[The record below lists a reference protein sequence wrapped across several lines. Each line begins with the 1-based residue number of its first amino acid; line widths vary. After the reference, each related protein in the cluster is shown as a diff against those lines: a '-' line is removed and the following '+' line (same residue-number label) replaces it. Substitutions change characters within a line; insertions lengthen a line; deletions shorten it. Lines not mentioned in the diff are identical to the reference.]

1 MPKNIKQ
8 RERQSHTIRKLDR
21 EVAFT
26 SRIKRRMIDQYQ
38 KARQQKNNK
47 EDKENSNA
55 SNYAV
60 SKVIRV
66 GKRGSK
72 ETTYAITGISKDTYR
87 NAKLKLLD
95 RQMRKKQDKEN
106 TEINNENFIK
116 TREVASKEDK
126 FEKEEISKHNYNQR
140 SINSYKNN
148 RSRASIENKSDTT
161 IETKENIVS
170 DNKAQAIKE
179 YQKSKLIK
187 EKQQYKNIREHS
199 YRDNGIKE
207 NTNTIK
213 IKTREN
219 AKLLSHQS
227 ANMEIKKPSQSS
239 LMKKSSIQ
247 KTKEKATT
255 LKEKGKKAGKAVVNG
270 GKKVAKGVKGIGL
283 FLGAGGGFVLL
294 LVIVIIMIAGF
305 FKSMFGIF
313 FTNDT
318 ATSVGN
324 ISVGSA
330 LTRLEEQVDDE
341 IEDIKNSVSY
351 DKVVVDKETI
361 WWKDIVAI
369 YAVIASNRDGIDVA
383 NMDDRAFNKL
393 KEIFDEV
400 VDVDYETSTYY
411 VTHVYTVNG
420 EQVRERESRTRLEIN
435 VTCKTFD
442 DMVGMYSFSDAERNQ
457 ALLLLSQE
465 YDEMWEKIF
474 EEF

>member
-60 SKVIRV
+60 SRVIRV

-72 ETTYAITGISKDTYR
+72 ETAFAITGISKDTYR

-95 RQMRKKQDKEN
+95 KQMRKKQDKEN
-106 TEINNENFIK
+106 VESNDENFIK
-116 TREVASKEDK
+116 TREIAIKEDK
-126 FEKEEISKHNYNQR
+126 IEKEEISKPNYNQR
-140 SINSYKNN
+140 SINNYKNN
-148 RSRASIENKSDTT
+148 RSRASIETNSDTT
-161 IETKENIVS
+161 IEAKENIVS
-170 DNKAQAIKE
+170 ENKVQAIKE

-187 EKQQYKNIREHS
+187 EKRQYKNIREHS

-219 AKLLSHQS
+219 AKILTNKSS
-227 ANMEIKKPSQSS
+227 SMEISKPTQSS
-239 LMKKSSIQ
+239 LMKKSSVQ

-255 LKEKGKKAGKAVVNG
+255 LKEKGKKVGKAVVNG

-318 ATSVGN
+318 AISVGN
-324 ISVGSA
+324 ITVGSA
-330 LTRLEEQVDDE
+330 LTKLEEQVDNE
-341 IEDIKNSVSY
+341 IEEIKNRVSY

-411 VTHVYTVNG
+411 VTHVYTQNG
-420 EQVRERESRTRLEIN
+420 EQVREREARTRLEIN
-435 VTCKTFD
+435 VTCETFD

-465 YDEMWEKIF
+465 YDSMWEVIF
-474 EEF
+474 EDF

>member
-1 MPKNIKQ
+1 MPHLFLHLAALKHK
-8 RERQSHTIRKLDR
+8 E
-21 EVAFT
+21 
-26 SRIKRRMIDQYQ
+26 
-38 KARQQKNNK
+38 NNK

-55 SNYAV
+55 NNYAV

-106 TEINNENFIK
+106 TESNNENFIK
-116 TREVASKEDK
+116 TKEVASKEDK
-126 FEKEEISKHNYNQR
+126 IEKEEISKPNYNQR
-140 SINSYKNN
+140 SINSYRNS
-148 RSRASIENKSDTT
+148 RSRASIEANSDTT
-161 IETKENIVS
+161 IETKDNFII

-187 EKQQYKNIREHS
+187 EKKQYKNIREHS

-219 AKLLSHQS
+219 AKILTNKSS
-227 ANMEIKKPSQSS
+227 SMEISKPSQSS
-239 LMKKSSIQ
+239 LMKKSSVQ

-255 LKEKGKKAGKAVVNG
+255 LKEKGKKVGKAVVNG

-324 ISVGSA
+324 ITVGSA
-330 LTRLEEQVDDE
+330 LTKLEEQVDDE
-341 IEDIKNSVSY
+341 VEDIKDSVSY

-411 VTHVYTVNG
+411 VTHVYTQNG
-420 EQVRERESRTRLEIN
+420 EQVREREARTRLEIN
-435 VTCKTFD
+435 VNCMTFD
-442 DMVGMYSFSDAERNQ
+442 EMVGKYSFNVSEYNQ
-457 ALLLLSQE
+457 AVELMKPE
-465 YDEMWEKIF
+465 YDDMWEVIF
-474 EEF
+474 EDL

>member
-87 NAKLKLLD
+87 NVKLKLLD
-95 RQMRKKQDKEN
+95 RQMRKKQDKESV
-106 TEINNENFIK
+106 ESNNENFIK
-116 TREVASKEDK
+116 TREIASKEDK
-126 FEKEEISKHNYNQR
+126 IEKDEITKPNYNQR

-187 EKQQYKNIREHS
+187 EKKQYKIIREHS

-219 AKLLSHQS
+219 AKLLSHQPT
-227 ANMEIKKPSQSS
+227 NMQIKKPSQSS

-255 LKEKGKKAGKAVVNG
+255 LKEKGKKVGKAVVNG

-330 LTRLEEQVDDE
+330 LHQLEDQVNDE
-341 IEDIKNSVSY
+341 IEDIKDSVSY

-411 VTHVYTVNG
+411 VTHVYTQNG
-420 EQVRERESRTRLEIN
+420 EQVREREARTRLEIN

-474 EEF
+474 EDF